1 MWPDRTYD
9 WRVRIVIVAD
19 VHANL
24 LALQA
29 VFAEAETGGS
39 IDQVW
44 SLGDMVG
51 YGAEPRQT
59 LELLKSYPLRA
70 IAGNHDLAATGAVS
84 TDDFN
89 PFAAEAAHWTSL
101 ELSGGDKAWID
112 ALPHTLIEGE
122 FTLAHGTLKDP
133 VWEYLMDSEQAAE
146 HLAVQTTPY
155 GLVGHTHVPMVYVED
170 EASEAREESPDDGAL
185 MLGPRRFVCNVG
197 SVGQPRDGDPRAAY
211 GLLDTSERSLA
222 FCRVE
227 YDVEATQAKIVEAGL
242 PAYLAKRLSHGR

>member
-1 MWPDRTYD
+1 
-9 WRVRIVIVAD
+9 VRIVVVAD

-29 VFAEAETGGS
+29 VLADAGAGGA
-39 IDQVW
+39 IDAVW

-51 YGAEPRQT
+51 YGPEPRQC
-59 LELLKSYPLRA
+59 LELLHSHPLKA
-70 IAGNHDLAATGAVS
+70 IAGNHDLAASGAVT

-89 PFAAEAAHWTSL
+89 PFAAEAARWTSL
-101 ELSGGDKAWID
+101 ELSSGEKAWID
-112 ALPHTLIEGE
+112 ALPRTLIEGD

-155 GLVGHTHVPMVYVED
+155 GLVGHTHVPLVFMED
-170 EASEAREESPDDGAL
+170 EPSEAQEGAPEGGVVV
-185 MLGPRRFVCNVG
+185 LGPRRFVANLG

-211 GLLDTSERSLA
+211 GLLDTTARRLA
-222 FCRVE
+222 FRRVE
-227 YDVEATQAKIVEAGL
+227 YDIEATQAKIVDAGL
-242 PAYLAKRLSHGR
+242 PFYLAERLSHGR

>member
-1 MWPDRTYD
+1 
-9 WRVRIVIVAD
+9 VRIVVVAD

-29 VFAEAETGGS
+29 VLKDAEAGGA
-39 IDQVW
+39 IDGVW

-51 YGAEPRQT
+51 YGPEPRQCI
-59 LELLKSYPLRA
+59 ELLKSHPLRA
-70 IAGNHDLAATGAVS
+70 IAGNHDLAATGAVT

-89 PFAAEAAHWTSL
+89 PFAAEAARWTSL

-112 ALPHTLIEGE
+112 ALPRTLVEGE

-155 GLVGHTHVPMVYVED
+155 GLVGHTHVPMVFLED
-170 EASEAREESPDDGAL
+170 TPRDAHEDPPENATLA
-185 MLGPRRFVCNVG
+185 LGPRRFVCNVG
-197 SVGQPRDGDPRAAY
+197 SVGQPRDGDSRAAY
-211 GLLDTSERSLA
+211 GLLDTAERTLA
-222 FCRVE
+222 FCRAQ
-227 YDVEATQAKIVEAGL
+227 YDIESTQAKIVEAGL
-242 PAYLAKRLSHGR
+242 PFYLAERLSHGR

>member
-1 MWPDRTYD
+1 
-9 WRVRIVIVAD
+9 VRIVIVAD
-19 VHANL
+19 VHSNL

-29 VFAEAETGGS
+29 VFADAEAGGA
-39 IDQVW
+39 IDAVW

-51 YGAEPRQT
+51 YGPEPRQT

-70 IAGNHDLAATGAVS
+70 IAGNHDLAATGAVT

-89 PFAAEAAHWTSL
+89 PFAAEAARWTAL
-101 ELSGGDKAWID
+101 ELSLPDKAWID
-112 ALPHTLIEGE
+112 ALPRTLIEGE

-170 EASEAREESPDDGAL
+170 DASDAREDPPEDGAL
-185 MLGPRRFVCNVG
+185 ELGPHRFVCNVG

-211 GLLDTSERSLA
+211 GLLDTTERRLA
-222 FCRVE
+222 FRRVE
-227 YDVEATQAKIVEAGL
+227 YDIEATQAKIIEAGL
-242 PAYLAKRLSHGR
+242 PYYLAERLTYGR